1 MMMRVM
7 KYILDTKNMG
17 LSLSVSGYI
26 GDKQARLSVTGFM
39 ILINGILVLWKP
51 KGQRMVALS
60 STEAEYVAFGEA
72 VKEEL
77 YIIQVLTLM
86 GVEIDLPVKVHV
98 DNFRAVYL
106 EKWAV
111 LERGLSICKLGTIVS
126 DNI

>member
-1 MMMRVM
+1 MSDSS
-7 KYILDTKNMG
+7 YT
-17 LSLSVSGYI
+17 
-26 GDKQARLSVTGFM
+26 GDKQARLSVTSFM
-39 ILINGILVLWKP
+39 ILINGILVLWKS

-86 GVEIDLPVKVHV
+86 GVEIELPVKVHV

-106 EKWAV
+106 EK
-111 LERGLSICKLGTIVS
+111 
-126 DNI
+126 